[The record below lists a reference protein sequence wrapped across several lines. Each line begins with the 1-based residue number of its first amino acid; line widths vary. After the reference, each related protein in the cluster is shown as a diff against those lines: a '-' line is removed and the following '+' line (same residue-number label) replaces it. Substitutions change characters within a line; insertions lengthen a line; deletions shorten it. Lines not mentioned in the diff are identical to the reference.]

1 MSLCDCFSTINTVSH
16 FDRVQINFHDTFFP
30 PNPFDQDGEI
40 SLDAFAQ
47 ISPSGPEKHVLGSL
61 LRDSA
66 RSSYTFAFFGIG
78 TSFLNL
84 YHIETVM
91 VEKKI
96 VFRSHDRLYQW
107 LGNLLQRHPFVFQLD
122 GLAIPHLFVDADEH
136 QRSVV
141 NRYELICHHSQ
152 QTGNKQEQ
160 QQVPA
165 SYQYFFQYAHRFL
178 SFRTANLRIYFQY
191 CSICSSVLPF
201 VSGTNFQINKAAR
214 TPMTP

>member
-1 MSLCDCFSTINTVSH
+1 MTV
-16 FDRVQINFHDTFFP
+16 VIP
-30 PNPFDQDGEI
+30 ILNPAVGRCVDG
-40 SLDAFAQ
+40 
-47 ISPSGPEKHVLGSL
+47 
-61 LRDSA
+61 
-66 RSSYTFAFFGIG
+66 RSSGRNPTRR
-78 TSFLNL
+78 S
-84 YHIETVM
+84 VCP
-91 VEKKI
+91 KKI
-96 VFRSHDRLYQW
+96 VFRSHDRLCQW
-107 LGNLLQRHPFVFQLD
+107 LGNLFQRHPFVFQLD

-152 QTGNKQEQ
+152 QTRNKQEQ

-201 VSGTNFQINKAAR
+201 VSGTNFQINRAAR